1 MNILFLLKSLDI
13 GGVEVVTSVLANKFV
28 KEGHNVCVYSF
39 LVGEHSIAERF
50 CKQIKVYQQNNYS
63 VCKESIQALRKIVT
77 DNRVDVII
85 NQWGLPYIP
94 IKVVK
99 KAIEGLDVKI
109 VSVYHSAPSSNG
121 RIQEIN
127 LALSKCNNVLQKGML
142 CLKRKAFRFVTS
154 ASMRYVYKNSHLYLV
169 LSDNYVDEFKLFTH
183 KKNLNH
189 LMVQTNPITIDIGG
203 FRYEAHYKMKEIIYV
218 GRLEVVVKR
227 VDRVIDTWS
236 HLEKDF
242 PDWRLTIVGA
252 GEDKSRLEKR
262 VQELN
267 LQRVSFVGF
276 QIPTEYYKRAS
287 VLMLASD
294 FEGFPLVLP
303 ECMSFGVIPAVYNSY
318 AAVGD
323 IIEDGKDGVVI
334 PYHNGKFDAKEA
346 ADLLS
351 KLMRDESLRER
362 MAQAAMEKS
371 KKFSIDRIYREW
383 MEKLKRFFTSNN

>member
-1 MNILFLLKSLDI
+1 MNILFLLKSLEI
-13 GGVEVVTSVLANKFV
+13 GGLEVVTSVLANKFA

-39 LVGEHSIAERF
+39 LGGEHSIAERF
-50 CKQIKVYQQNNYS
+50 CEQIKVYQQNNYS
-63 VCKESIQALRKIVT
+63 VCKENIQALRKVVIG
-77 DNRVDVII
+77 NRVGVII

-94 IKVVK
+94 IKVAK

-109 VSVYHSAPSSNG
+109 VSVYHSAPGSNG
-121 RIQEIN
+121 RIQEVN
-127 LALSKCNNVLQKGML
+127 LSLSKCNNVFQNIWLR
-142 CLKRKAFRFVTS
+142 LKRKIFQIITS
-154 ASMRYVYKNSHLYLV
+154 ASMRYVYKNSNLYLV
-169 LSDNYVDEFKLFTH
+169 LSDNYVDEFIHFTH
-183 KKNLNH
+183 IKNLNH
-189 LMVQTNPITIDIGG
+189 LMVQTNPITIDTGG
-203 FRYEAHYKMKEIIYV
+203 FRYEAHCKTKEIIYV

-252 GEDKSRLEKR
+252 GDDKSRLEKR
-262 VQELN
+262 VQELS
-267 LQRVSFVGF
+267 LQRVSFAGF
-276 QIPTEYYKRAS
+276 QTPVEYYKRAS
-287 VLMLASD
+287 ILMLTSD

-303 ECMSFGVIPAVYNSY
+303 ECMSLGVIPAVYDSY

-323 IIEDGKDGVVI
+323 VIEDGKNGIVF
-334 PYHNGKFDAKEA
+334 PYHNGNYDAKEA

-371 KKFSIDRIYREW
+371 KRFSIDTIYGEW
-383 MEKLKRFFTSNN
+383 MGKFERLMFVKH